1 MLTVMKSWHANM
13 ERETAV
19 TLATVSLQLK
29 NAVYDSYAHL
39 NQNNYLIIKKKKP
52 HLQDLFFHL
61 VPLGEIYVTTACTP
75 PLNLSSHL
83 NSHKE
88 THLRSPCCGRPQAS
102 LLAVFIQQDT
112 LRALCGAL

>member
-1 MLTVMKSWHANM
+1 MLQQHAH
-13 ERETAV
+13 T
-19 TLATVSLQLK
+19 
-29 NAVYDSYAHL
+29 H
-39 NQNNYLIIKKKKP
+39 
-52 HLQDLFFHL
+52 
-61 VPLGEIYVTTACTP
+61 TP

>member
-1 MLTVMKSWHANM
+1 MLQQHAHT
-13 ERETAV
+13 R
-19 TLATVSLQLK
+19 
-29 NAVYDSYAHL
+29 
-39 NQNNYLIIKKKKP
+39 
-52 HLQDLFFHL
+52 
-61 VPLGEIYVTTACTP
+61 TP